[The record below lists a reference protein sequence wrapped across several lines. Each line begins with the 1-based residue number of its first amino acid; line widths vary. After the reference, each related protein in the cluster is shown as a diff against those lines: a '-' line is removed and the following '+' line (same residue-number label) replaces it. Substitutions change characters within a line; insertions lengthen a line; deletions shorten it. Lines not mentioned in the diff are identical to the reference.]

1 MQGVNIIIPAHNEAT
16 SIIDCV
22 QSLYDLYH
30 EGNTITVATD
40 GNTDDTDKIL
50 MNYII
55 KENLDHVFVQSYP
68 ERIGKGAAIKLA
80 LLQGYTNIFYDADMA
95 VSPHALHAMYELAC
109 SRGGIVTAK
118 RYAPERK
125 KTRSL
130 LSFTYNSMVRLLFRT
145 GITDHQCGCKVLSP
159 EATAIAEQIKADD
172 FFFDTE
178 LIVKCKRA
186 GLPVTKYSVYWVEH
200 KKKSSVSLCR
210 DSLRMFG
217 QLLKLRFA

>member
-1 MQGVNIIIPAHNEAT
+1 MKGANIIIPAHNEAT
-16 SIIDCV
+16 HIINCV

-40 GNTDDTDKIL
+40 GNTDGTDRIL
-50 MNYII
+50 TNYII
-55 KENLDHVFVQSYP
+55 KENLSGVFVTSYP
-68 ERIGKGAAIKLA
+68 TRLGKGAAIKLA

-145 GITDHQCGCKVLSP
+145 GISDHQCGCKVLTP
-159 EATAIAEQIKADD
+159 EATAIAEQVKAND
-172 FFFDTE
+172 FFYDTE

-186 GLPVTKYSVYWVEH
+186 GLAVTKYSVYWIEN
-200 KKKSSVSLCR
+200 KKRSSVSLAK

-217 QLLKLRFA
+217 QLLALRFS